1 VIMELTR
8 PLMRSGFLFVI
19 AAAFC
24 GGLAVF
30 EAHAQTRQST
40 ESRQS
45 VWDGVYTDT
54 QADRGKGQY
63 GQHCAV
69 CHGLALEG
77 NGESPP
83 LVGEFIPDWA
93 GTTLSD
99 LYDKI
104 ETTMPLNAPGTL
116 RPAIAAD
123 VLAYILKENNFPA
136 GANELDATAGALGRF
151 NFDVKRPPGGDRQ

>member
-1 VIMELTR
+1 MAIKLMHPAR
-8 PLMRSGFLFVI
+8 PLV
-19 AAAFC
+19 AAAVFC
-24 GGLAVF
+24 LAFAAF
-30 EAHAQTRQST
+30 EARAQSKQVVAAG
-40 ESRQS
+40 QS
-45 VWDGVYTDT
+45 VWDGAYTDA

-93 GTTLSD
+93 GMTLAD
-99 LYDKI
+99 LYNKI

-123 VLAYILKENNFPA
+123 ILAYILEENNFPT
-136 GANELDATAGALGRF
+136 GPNELDAIESALGKIS
-151 NFDVKRPPGGDRQ
+151 FDVRPTPANPVGNKR